1 MSLMVNKIAAAGLT
15 AGVIAMTA
23 GLIGNLIINPP
34 GYHHHEDEQL
44 AYVVEGSGSATDA
57 VVEDEPGIEPILA
70 LLADA
75 DVASGERRARACTAC
90 HNFDAGAA
98 NKVGPNLWNIVN
110 APKAEVAGF
119 SYSDALAG
127 ITEPW
132 GYHELNLFIANPKEY
147 APGTKMSYGGMRNPN
162 HRAELIAWMRTRA
175 DSPAP
180 LPTEEEINAVAGGA
194 SE

>member
-1 MSLMVNKIAAAGLT
+1 MSLTVNKIAAAGLT

-34 GYHHHEDEQL
+34 GYHHGEEDHF
-44 AYVVEGSGSATDA
+44 AYVIEGSGAPAEAA
-57 VVEDEPGIEPILA
+57 VVEEPGVEPILA

-75 DVASGERRARACTAC
+75 DVEAGQRRARACTAC
-90 HNFDAGAA
+90 HAFEAGGP

-110 APKAEVAGF
+110 APKAQVPGF
-119 SYSDALAG
+119 SYTDALAS
-127 ITEPW
+127 IAEPW
-132 GYHELNLFIANPKEY
+132 GYHELNLFIAAPKDY
-147 APGTKMSYGGMRNPN
+147 APGTKMSYGGMRNVN

-180 LPTEEEINAVAGGA
+180 LPTEEEINAAAGGA

>member
-1 MSLMVNKIAAAGLT
+1 MSLTVNKIAAAGLT

-23 GLIGNLIINPP
+23 GLIGNLIIVPP
-34 GYHHHEDEQL
+34 GYHHGEEKQF
-44 AYVVEGSGSATDA
+44 AYVIEGSGAPAET
-57 VVEDEPGIEPILA
+57 VVEEEPGIEPILA

-75 DVASGERRARACTAC
+75 DVEAGQRRARACTAC
-90 HNFDAGAA
+90 HAFEAGGP

-110 APKAEVAGF
+110 APKAQVPGF
-119 SYSDALAG
+119 SYTDALAS
-127 ITEPW
+127 IAEPW
-132 GYHELNLFIANPKEY
+132 GYHELNLFIADPRAY
-147 APGTKMSYGGMRNPN
+147 APGTKMSYGGMRNVN

-180 LPTEEEINAVAGGA
+180 LPTEEEINAAAGAA

>member
-1 MSLMVNKIAAAGLT
+1 MSLTVKKIAAAGLT

-34 GYHHHEDEQL
+34 GYHHGEEDHF
-44 AYVVEGSGSATDA
+44 AYVIEGSGAPAEAA
-57 VVEDEPGIEPILA
+57 VVEEPGVEPILA

-75 DVASGERRARACTAC
+75 DVEAGQRRARACTAC
-90 HNFDAGAA
+90 HAFEAGGP

-110 APKAEVAGF
+110 APKAQVPGF
-119 SYSDALAG
+119 SYTDALAS
-127 ITEPW
+127 IAEPW
-132 GYHELNLFIANPKEY
+132 GYHELNLFIAAPKDY
-147 APGTKMSYGGMRNPN
+147 APGTKMSYGGMRNVN

-180 LPTEEEINAVAGGA
+180 LPTEEEINAAAGGA

>member
-1 MSLMVNKIAAAGLT
+1 MSLTVNKIAAAGLT

-34 GYHHHEDEQL
+34 GYHHSDEEHY
-44 AYVVEGSGSATDA
+44 AYVIEGSGAPAEAA
-57 VVEDEPGIEPILA
+57 VVEEPGVEPILA

-75 DVASGERRARACTAC
+75 DVEAGQRRARACTAC
-90 HNFDAGAA
+90 HAFEAGGP

-110 APKAEVAGF
+110 APKAQVPGF
-119 SYSDALAG
+119 SYTDALAS
-127 ITEPW
+127 IAEPW
-132 GYHELNLFIANPKEY
+132 GYHELNLFIAAPKDY
-147 APGTKMSYGGMRNPN
+147 APGTKMSYGGMRNVN

-180 LPTEEEINAVAGGA
+180 LPTEEEINAAAGGA
-194 SE
+194 TE

>member
-1 MSLMVNKIAAAGLT
+1 MSLTVNKIAAAGLT

-23 GLIGNLIINPP
+23 GLIGNLIIVPP
-34 GYHHHEDEQL
+34 GYHHGEEKQF
-44 AYVVEGSGSATDA
+44 AYVIEGSGAPVEAAA
-57 VVEDEPGIEPILA
+57 VEEPGIEPILA

-75 DVASGERRARACTAC
+75 DVEAGQRRARACTAC
-90 HNFDAGAA
+90 HAFEAGGP

-110 APKAEVAGF
+110 APKAQVPGF
-119 SYSDALAG
+119 SYTDALAG
-127 ITEPW
+127 IAEPW
-132 GYHELNLFIANPKEY
+132 GYHELNLFIADPRAY
-147 APGTKMSYGGMRNPN
+147 APGTKMSYGGMRNVN

-180 LPTEEEINAVAGGA
+180 LPTEEEINAAAGAA